1 VWEHRDDVVCT
12 NRRNTRQCTTTRV
25 RAVGEGE
32 VKADN
37 GMKAAQLSLS
47 GVLARIACVGAA
59 YLHFLSASDCVHIGL
74 ARWGS
79 EAGPF

>member
-1 VWEHRDDVVCT
+1 VVCT
-12 NRRNTRQCTTTRV
+12 NRRNNRQRTTTRV

-32 VKADN
+32 VQADN

-59 YLHFLSASDCVHIGL
+59 YLHFLSASDCVHIGM
-74 ARWGS
+74 AGWGS
-79 EAGPF
+79 EASPF